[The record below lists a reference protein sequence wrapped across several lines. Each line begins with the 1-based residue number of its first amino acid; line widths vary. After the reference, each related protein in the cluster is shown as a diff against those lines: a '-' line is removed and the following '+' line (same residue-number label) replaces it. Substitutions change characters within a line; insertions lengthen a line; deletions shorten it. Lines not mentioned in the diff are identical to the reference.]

1 MAEEKTEEK
10 KKKGFGQKKPEAAK
24 KEEMLT
30 EALIRIQGTDIPGHA
45 AIYPGLT
52 RIKGISF
59 AMANATCLSLGIDK
73 KKKVSDLSEKEMGA
87 ISEFIKNPKVPE
99 WMLNR
104 RKDTETG
111 ESKHM
116 LTNDLDYARESDIRL
131 MKKMKSYK
139 GWRHATGQPVRGQ
152 RTKSHFRHGSSVGVA
167 KSKEAKATATAKAA
181 DAKKK

>member
-1 MAEEKTEEK
+1 MAEEKIEEK
-10 KKKGFGQKKPEAAK
+10 KKKGFGQKKPEVH
-24 KEEMLT
+24 KEEKLT
-30 EALIRIQGTDIPGHA
+30 EALIRIQGTDIPGDA

-73 KKKVSDLSEKEMGA
+73 KKKVSDLNEKEMGA
-87 ISEFIKNPKVPE
+87 IGEFIKKPKVPE

-167 KSKEAKATATAKAA
+167 KSKEAKSMATAKAA
-181 DAKKK
+181 DKKK

>member
-10 KKKGFGQKKPEAAK
+10 KKKGFGQKKPEII
-24 KEEMLT
+24 KEEKLT
-30 EALIRIQGTDIPGHA
+30 EALIRIQGTDIPGNA
-45 AIYPGLT
+45 PIYAGLT
-52 RIKGISF
+52 RIKGVSF
-59 AMANATCLSLGIDK
+59 AIANATCLSLGLDK
-73 KKKVSDLSEKEMGA
+73 RKKVSELNEKEMGA

-111 ESKHM
+111 ESKHL
-116 LTNDLDYARESDIRL
+116 LTNDLDYSKEFDIRS

-167 KSKEAKATATAKAA
+167 KSREAKAMNTAKAA

>member
-1 MAEEKTEEK
+1 MTEEKIEEK
-10 KKKGFGQKKPEAAK
+10 KKKGFGQKKPEIV
-24 KEEMLT
+24 KEEKLA
-30 EALIRIQGTDIPGHA
+30 EALIRIQGRDVPGNA
-45 AIYPGLT
+45 PVYAGLT
-52 RIKGISF
+52 RIKGVSF
-59 AMANATCLSLGIDK
+59 AISNATCISLGIDK
-73 KKKVSDLSEKEMGA
+73 KKKISELSEKELTA
-87 ISEFIKNPKVPE
+87 ISDFIKNPKVPE

-111 ESKHM
+111 ESKHL
-116 LTNDLDYARESDIRL
+116 LTNDLDYSKEFDIRS

-167 KSKEAKATATAKAA
+167 KSKEAKSMATAKAA